1 VIKSV
6 LLDQKNI
13 AGIGNVY
20 VQDILFA
27 ARLYPLRKIPPHPS
41 TCEQRDGFTR
51 LHDRTRQTTAT
62 TLTPGCARQLSSM

>member
-27 ARLYPLRKIPPHPS
+27 AGLHPLRK
-41 TCEQRDGFTR
+41 
-51 LHDRTRQTTAT
+51 TTD
-62 TLTPGCARQLSSM
+62 LSLDM